1 MLLGDVHAA
10 AYGLQAGEFPRHPPL
25 VAFLDFY
32 QNRLMITSYSMVPH
46 DLELLAPA
54 GSMDALKAALANGA
68 DAVYLG
74 AAAFG
79 ARSTAGFDEETLRD
93 ALRLAHLHRKKI
105 YVTVNILIKER
116 ELDDVRRTLSL
127 LSSLG
132 ADAVLLQDLGLVK
145 VCREEFPEL
154 PIHASTQMA
163 LHSASGAKLLQ
174 SLGAKRAVLA
184 RECDLT
190 EIRKAAQ
197 TGMEIEAFCHGALCV
212 SCSGQCL
219 FSSMIGG
226 RSGNRGRCAQPCRLP
241 YTYQGATGAWLSP
254 RDLCARDELQA
265 LADAGVY
272 SFKIEGR
279 LKRPE
284 YVAVVTRAYR
294 RALDGI
300 LEGRFAPANEKEKES
315 LTQIFS
321 RGGFTLGYPGEKRD
335 AAIIDPTR
343 VTPIGVTIGKV
354 KKVYQRGGALL
365 ADVPLTKP
373 LHNGDGLEIGRQELR
388 YSGPEVPAGQTA
400 VLRLRDVVKPGEA
413 VRRTEDESQL
423 SAARQTY
430 EGEALNAALPLPFD
444 AMLTAYPGKEISLR
458 VTDGESSLTV
468 TGDIC
473 PPAQKKPLDEENVK
487 NALSKTGGTPF
498 VLRSLTVKTAG
509 AFVPASAL
517 NALRREALEKLAE
530 ARIAAQHRDIS
541 PIERFAVPKREI
553 PAPRLTVKIS
563 DFEIIPSL
571 LEAGAEGILY
581 LPQDFRGPYL
591 LPILDRWPEKTRLCL
606 PAQCEEETL
615 QKLKAWAE
623 ERSIPLC
630 LSSPNQ
636 LALGGMAGEG
646 VPVMNSES
654 VKLLSY
660 LGCTSVTLSREL
672 SKSDILDLQKDI
684 CELILPVYGRARLM
698 VLNHCPMRTKMGL
711 TAGREQCEL
720 CRQGKGA
727 LGTCLTDRMGAA
739 YPLRPLR
746 LPEGCQIELVGDK
759 PLHLSGHLQ
768 GMEQFSWLLTF
779 SDESKEEQIRITAHY
794 AALRR
799 NDTPD
804 PLPIRGALG
813 RFMDGVL

>member
-1 MLLGDVHAA
+1 M
-10 AYGLQAGEFPRHPPL
+10 P
-25 VAFLDFY
+25 
-32 QNRLMITSYSMVPH
+32 PH

-54 GSMDALKAALANGA
+54 GSTDALKAALVSGA

-79 ARSTAGFDEETLRD
+79 ARSTAGFDESTLRD

-163 LHSASGAKLLQ
+163 LHSASGARLLQ

-184 RECDLT
+184 RECDLS
-190 EIRKAAQ
+190 EIRKAAE

-241 YTYQGATGAWLSP
+241 YTYQGGTGAWLSP

-265 LADAGVY
+265 LAEAGVY

-294 RALDGI
+294 NALDCF
-300 LEGRFAPANEKEKES
+300 LEGRFSPADEKEKES

-354 KKVYQRGGALL
+354 KKVYQKGGALL
-365 ADVPLTKP
+365 ADAPLTKP
-373 LHNGDGLEIGRQELR
+373 LHNGDSLEIGRQELR

-400 VLRLRDVVKPGEA
+400 VLRLRDAVRPGEN

-423 SAARQTY
+423 SAARKTY
-430 EGEALNAALPLPFD
+430 EGEALNAALPIPFD
-444 AMLTAYPGKEISLR
+444 ATLTAYPGKEIFLR
-458 VTDGESSLTV
+458 VTDGESEVSV
-468 TGDIC
+468 TGDVC
-473 PPAQKKPLDEENVK
+473 QSAQKKALDEESAK
-487 NALSKTGGTPF
+487 KALSKTGGTPF
-498 VLRSLTVKTAG
+498 VLRDLAVKTAG

-517 NALRREALEKLAE
+517 NALRREALEKLTE
-530 ARIAAQHRDIS
+530 ARIAAQPRDNSAAAKFDI
-541 PIERFAVPKREI
+541 PKRDI
-553 PAPRLTVKIS
+553 PAPRLIVKTS

-571 LEAGAEGILY
+571 LEAGADEVLY
-581 LPQDFRGPYL
+581 LPREFREEELSPL
-591 LPILDRWPEKTRLCL
+591 LYSGAFPQEKARLCL
-606 PAQCEEETL
+606 PSQMTEASQKRLEILADTL
-615 QKLKAWAE
+615 
-623 ERSIPLC
+623 SIPVC

-636 LALGGMAGEG
+636 LGCFYYGDMAGEG

-654 VKLLSY
+654 IKILSH
-660 LGCTSVTLSREL
+660 LGCKSVTLSREL
-672 SKSDILDLQKDI
+672 SQSEILDLPLDI

-698 VLNHCPMRTKMGL
+698 LLNHCPMRTKMGL
-711 TAGREQCEL
+711 TANREQCEL
-720 CRQGKGA
+720 CREGKGA

-746 LPEGCQIELVGDK
+746 LPEGCQIELMADK
-759 PLHLSGHLQ
+759 PLHLSGRLQ
-768 GMEQFSWLLTF
+768 GMENLSWLLTF
-779 SDESKEEQIRITAHY
+779 SDEPKEEQLRVTAHY

-799 NDTPD
+799 GEAVK
-804 PLPIRGALG
+804 PLEIKSTLG
-813 RFMDGVL
+813 RFADGVL

>member
-1 MLLGDVHAA
+1 
-10 AYGLQAGEFPRHPPL
+10 
-25 VAFLDFY
+25 
-32 QNRLMITSYSMVPH
+32 MVPH

-54 GSMDALKAALANGA
+54 GSTDALKAALVSGA

-79 ARSTAGFDEETLRD
+79 ARSTAGFDESTLRD

-132 ADAVLLQDLGLVK
+132 TDAVLLQDLGLVK

-163 LHSASGAKLLQ
+163 LHSASGARLLQ

-184 RECDLT
+184 RECDLS
-190 EIRKAAQ
+190 EIRKAAE

-241 YTYQGATGAWLSP
+241 YTYQGVTGAWLSP

-300 LEGRFAPANEKEKES
+300 LEGRFAPADEKEKEG

-343 VTPIGVTIGKV
+343 VTPVGVTLGRV
-354 KKVYQRGGALL
+354 KKVYQKGGALL
-365 ADVPLTKP
+365 ADATLAKP
-373 LHNGDGLEIGRQELR
+373 LHNGDGLEIGKQELR
-388 YSGPEVPAGQTA
+388 YSGPEVNAGQTA
-400 VLRLRDVVKPGEA
+400 VLRLRDTARVGEA

-423 SAARQTY
+423 AAARQTY
-430 EGEALNAALPLPFD
+430 EGEALNASLPIPFD
-444 AMLTAYPGKEISLR
+444 AVLTAWPGKEISLR
-458 VTDGESSLTV
+458 VTDGESTVAV

-473 PPAQKKPLDEENVK
+473 PPAQKKALDGESAK

-498 VLRSLTVKTAG
+498 ILRELTVKTAG
-509 AFVPASAL
+509 AFAPASAL
-517 NALRREALEKLAE
+517 NALRREALDKLTE
-530 ARIAAQHRDIS
+530 ARIAAQPRNASAPARFDI
-541 PIERFAVPKREI
+541 PERGTFE
-553 PAPRLTVKIS
+553 PRLIVKTS
-563 DFEIIPSL
+563 EFEIVPSL
-571 LEAGAEGILY
+571 LEAGADEILY
-581 LPQDFRGPYL
+581 LPQDFREPYL
-591 LPILDRWPEKTRLCL
+591 LPLLESFPGKTRLCL
-606 PAQCEEETL
+606 PSQCGEDTL

-623 ERSIPLC
+623 ERNIPLC

-636 LALGGMAGEG
+636 LASGDMAGEG

-654 VKLLSY
+654 VKLLSH

-672 SKSDILDLQKDI
+672 SRKDIGDLQKNL

-711 TAGREQCEL
+711 TANREQCEL

-727 LGTCLTDRMGAA
+727 LDTSLTDRMGAA

-746 LPEGCQIELVGDK
+746 LPEGCQIELMADK
-759 PLHLSGHLQ
+759 PLHLSGHVQ
-768 GMEQFSWLLTF
+768 GMEQLSWLLTF
-779 SDESKEEQIRITAHY
+779 SDEPKEEQLRITAHY

-799 NDTPD
+799 GETPE
-804 PLPIRGALG
+804 PLPVRGALG

>member
-1 MLLGDVHAA
+1 
-10 AYGLQAGEFPRHPPL
+10 
-25 VAFLDFY
+25 
-32 QNRLMITSYSMVPH
+32 MVPH

-54 GSMDALKAALANGA
+54 GSTDALKAAILSGA

-79 ARSTAGFDEETLRD
+79 ARSTAGFDEENLRD

-145 VCREEFPEL
+145 ICREEFPEL

-163 LHSASGAKLLQ
+163 LHNASGAQLLK

-184 RECDLT
+184 RECNLS

-241 YTYQGATGAWLSP
+241 YTYQGVTGAWLSP

-300 LEGRFAPANEKEKES
+300 LEGRFVPADEKEKES

-343 VTPIGVTIGKV
+343 VTPIGVTLGSV
-354 KKVYQRGGALL
+354 KKVYQKGGALL
-365 ADVPLTKP
+365 ANVSLIKP
-373 LHNGDGLEIGRQELR
+373 LHNGDGLEIGKQELR

-400 VLRLRDVVKPGEA
+400 VLRLRDTVRVGEA

-423 SAARQTY
+423 AAARQTY
-430 EGEALNAALPLPFD
+430 EGEALNAALPIPFD
-444 AMLTAYPGKEISLR
+444 AILTAWPGKEISLR
-458 VTDGESSLTV
+458 VTDGESGVTV

-473 PPAQKKPLDEENVK
+473 PPAQKKALDEESAK
-487 NALSKTGGTPF
+487 TALSKTGGTPF
-498 VLRSLTVKTAG
+498 ILRDLTVKTAG

-517 NALRREALEKLAE
+517 NALRREALDRLAE
-530 ARIAAQHRDIS
+530 ARIAAQPRDNS
-541 PIERFAVPKREI
+541 TAAKFDMPKHAL
-553 PAPRLTVKIS
+553 PVPRLIVKTS
-563 DFEIIPSL
+563 EFDAIPSL
-571 LEAGAEGILY
+571 LEAGADEILY
-581 LPQDFRGPYL
+581 LPLDFREPYL
-591 LPILDRWPEKTRLCL
+591 LPLLKSFPGKTRLCL
-606 PAQCEEETL
+606 PSQCGEDTWG
-615 QKLKAWAE
+615 QLKAWAE

-636 LALGGMAGEG
+636 LISGDMAGEG

-654 VKLLSY
+654 VKLLSH

-672 SKSDILDLQKDI
+672 CQRDICDLQKNI

-711 TAGREQCEL
+711 TVGREQCEL

-727 LGTCLTDRMGAA
+727 MGTSLTDRMGAA

-746 LPEGCQIELVGDK
+746 LPEGCQIELMADK
-759 PLHLSGHLQ
+759 PLHLSGRLQ
-768 GMEQFSWLLTF
+768 GMEQLSWLLTF
-779 SDESKEEQIRITAHY
+779 SDEPKEEQIRITAHY

-799 NDTPD
+799 GETPE
-804 PLPIRGALG
+804 PLPVRGALG
-813 RFMDGVL
+813 RFTDGVL

>member
-1 MLLGDVHAA
+1 
-10 AYGLQAGEFPRHPPL
+10 
-25 VAFLDFY
+25 
-32 QNRLMITSYSMVPH
+32 
-46 DLELLAPA
+46 
-54 GSMDALKAALANGA
+54 MDALKAALANGA

-79 ARSTAGFDEETLRD
+79 ARFTAGFDEDALRD

-127 LSSLG
+127 LSSLE

-163 LHSASGAKLLQ
+163 LHSASGARLLQ

-184 RECDLT
+184 RECSLD
-190 EIRKAAQ
+190 EIRKAAR

-241 YTYQGATGAWLSP
+241 YTYQGVTGAWLSP
-254 RDLCARDELQA
+254 RDLCARDALQA

-300 LEGRFAPANEKEKES
+300 LEGRFAPADEKEKES

-321 RGGFTLGYPGEKRD
+321 RGGFTLGYPDEKRD

-343 VTPIGVTIGKV
+343 ATPIGVTLGRV
-354 KKVYQRGGALL
+354 KKVYQKGGALL

-373 LHNGDGLEIGRQELR
+373 LHNGDGLEIGKQELR
-388 YSGPEVPAGQTA
+388 YSGPEVPAGQIA
-400 VLRLRDVVKPGEA
+400 VLRLRDAVKPGEA

-423 SAARQTY
+423 AAARQTY
-430 EGEALNAALPLPFD
+430 EGEALNAALPIPFD
-444 AMLTAYPGKEISLR
+444 AVLTAWPGKEISLR
-458 VTDGESSLTV
+458 VTDGESAVTV

-473 PPAQKKPLDEENVK
+473 QPAQKKALDEESAK

-498 VLRSLTVKTAG
+498 ILRELTVKTAG
-509 AFVPASAL
+509 AFAPASAL
-517 NALRREALEKLAE
+517 NALRREALDRLTE
-530 ARIAAQHRDIS
+530 ARIAAQPRDNS
-541 PIERFAVPKREI
+541 TAAKFDVSKHDFPD
-553 PAPRLTVKIS
+553 PRLIVKTS
-563 DFEIIPSL
+563 EWEAIPSL
-571 LEAGAEGILY
+571 LKAGAEVILY
-581 LPQDFRGPYL
+581 LPQDFREPYL
-591 LPILDRWPEKTRLCL
+591 LPLLERWPEKTRLCL
-606 PAQCEEETL
+606 PSQCGEDTL
-615 QKLKAWAE
+615 GQLKAWAE

-654 VKLLSY
+654 VKLLSH
-660 LGCTSVTLSREL
+660 LGCASVTLSREL
-672 SKSDILDLQKDI
+672 SRSDVCDLQKNI

-711 TAGREQCEL
+711 TVNREQCEL

-727 LGTCLTDRMGAA
+727 LDTSLTDRMGAS

-746 LPEGCQIELVGDK
+746 LPEGCQIELMADK

-768 GMEQFSWLLTF
+768 GMEDYSWLLTF
-779 SDESKEEQIRITAHY
+779 SDEPKEEQIRITAHY

-799 NDTPD
+799 GETPE
-804 PLPIRGALG
+804 PPPVRGTLG
-813 RFMDGVL
+813 RFTDGVL

>member
-1 MLLGDVHAA
+1 MPA
-10 AYGLQAGEFPRHPPL
+10 
-25 VAFLDFY
+25 
-32 QNRLMITSYSMVPH
+32 H

-54 GSMDALKAALANGA
+54 GSMDALKAAIANGA

-79 ARSTAGFDEETLRD
+79 ARSTAGFDESSLKD

-127 LSSLG
+127 LSCLG

-145 VCREEFPEL
+145 ICREEFPEL

-184 RECDLT
+184 RECDLN
-190 EIRKAAQ
+190 EIRLAAQ

-219 FSSMIGG
+219 FSSMIGR

-241 YTYQGATGAWLSP
+241 YTYQGVTGSWLSP

-265 LADAGVY
+265 MADAGVY

-294 RALDGI
+294 NALNGI
-300 LEGRFAPANEKEKES
+300 LEGRFTTADEQEKEH

-343 VTPIGVTIGKV
+343 VTPIGVTLGKV
-354 KKVYQRGGALL
+354 KKVYQKGGALL

-388 YSGPEVPAGQTA
+388 YSGPEVNAGQIA
-400 VLRLRDVVKPGEA
+400 VLRLRDAVKPGEN

-423 SAARQTY
+423 AAARKTY
-430 EGEALNAALPLPFD
+430 EGEALNNALQIPFD
-444 AMLTAYPGKEISLR
+444 TVLTAYPGKEISLH
-458 VTDGESSLTV
+458 VTDGESAVTV

-473 PPAQKKPLDEENVK
+473 QPAQKKALDEESAK

-498 VLRSLTVKTAG
+498 VLRALTVKTAG

-517 NALRREALEKLAE
+517 NALRREALEELTE
-530 ARIAAQHRDIS
+530 ARIVAQPRDASAPARFDMPEHAA
-541 PIERFAVPKREI
+541 FK
-553 PAPRLTVKIS
+553 PRLIVKTS
-563 DFEIIPSL
+563 DGEAVSSL
-571 LEAGAEGILY
+571 LQAGADEILY
-581 LPQDFRGPYL
+581 LPQDFREPYL
-591 LPILDRWPEKTRLCL
+591 LSILESFPEKTRLCL
-606 PAQCEEETL
+606 SAQCREDTL
-615 QKLKAWAE
+615 RQLKAWAE
-623 ERSIPLC
+623 ERKIPLC

-636 LALGGMAGEG
+636 LAFGDMAGEG

-654 VKLLSY
+654 VKLLSH

-672 SKSDILDLQKDI
+672 SKSDILDLQKNI

-698 VLNHCPMRTKMGL
+698 VLNHCPMRAKMGL
-711 TAGREQCEL
+711 QMGREQCEL

-727 LGTCLTDRMGAA
+727 LGTCLTDRMGAS

-746 LPEGCQIELVGDK
+746 LPEGCQIELMADK
-759 PLHLSGHLQ
+759 PLHLSGRLD
-768 GMEQFSWLLTF
+768 GMEHLSWLLTF
-779 SDESKEEQIRITAHY
+779 SDESKEEQTRITAHY
-794 AALRR
+794 AALKRGE
-799 NDTPD
+799 TPK
-804 PLPIRGALG
+804 PMELRSTLG
-813 RFMDGVL
+813 RFTDGVL

>member
-1 MLLGDVHAA
+1 M
-10 AYGLQAGEFPRHPPL
+10 P
-25 VAFLDFY
+25 
-32 QNRLMITSYSMVPH
+32 PH

-54 GSMDALKAALANGA
+54 GSTDALKAALVSGA

-79 ARSTAGFDEETLRD
+79 ARSTAGFDESTLRD

-163 LHSASGAKLLQ
+163 LHSASGARLLQ

-184 RECDLT
+184 RECDLS
-190 EIRKAAQ
+190 EIRKAAE

-241 YTYQGATGAWLSP
+241 YTYQGVTGAWLSP

-300 LEGRFAPANEKEKES
+300 LEGRFAPADEKEKEG

-343 VTPIGVTIGKV
+343 VTPVGVTLGRV
-354 KKVYQRGGALL
+354 KKVYQKGGALL
-365 ADVPLTKP
+365 ADVTLAKP
-373 LHNGDGLEIGRQELR
+373 LHNGDGLEIGKQELR
-388 YSGPEVPAGQTA
+388 YSGPEVPAGQIA
-400 VLRLRDVVKPGEA
+400 VLRLRDTVRIGEA

-423 SAARQTY
+423 AAARTTF
-430 EGEALNAALPLPFD
+430 EGEALNAALPIPFD
-444 AMLTAYPGKEISLR
+444 ALLTAYPGKEISLR
-458 VTDGESSLTV
+458 VTDGESTVTV

-473 PPAQKKPLDEENVK
+473 RPAQKKALVAESAK

-498 VLRSLTVKTAG
+498 ILRELTVKTAG
-509 AFVPASAL
+509 AFAPASAL
-517 NALRREALEKLAE
+517 NALRREALDKLTE
-530 ARIAAQHRDIS
+530 ARIAAQPRNASAPARFDI
-541 PIERFAVPKREI
+541 PERGTFE
-553 PAPRLTVKIS
+553 PRLIVKTS
-563 DFEIIPSL
+563 EFEIVPSL
-571 LEAGAEGILY
+571 LEAGADEILY
-581 LPQDFRGPYL
+581 LPQDFREPYL
-591 LPILDRWPEKTRLCL
+591 MPLLEHWPGKTRLCL
-606 PAQCEEETL
+606 PSQCGEDTL

-623 ERSIPLC
+623 ERNIPLC

-636 LALGGMAGEG
+636 LALGDMAGEG

-654 VKLLSY
+654 VKLLSH

-672 SKSDILDLQKDI
+672 SSSDVIDLQKHI

-711 TAGREQCEL
+711 TANREQCEL

-727 LGTCLTDRMGAA
+727 LGTSLTDRMGAA

-746 LPEGCQIELVGDK
+746 LPEGCQIELMADK
-759 PLHLSGHLQ
+759 PLHLAGHMQ
-768 GMEQFSWLLTF
+768 GMEQLSWLLTF
-779 SDESKEEQIRITAHY
+779 SDEPKEEQLRITAHY

-799 NDTPD
+799 NDTPK
-804 PLPIRGALG
+804 PLEIKSTLG
-813 RFMDGVL
+813 RFVDGVL

>member
-1 MLLGDVHAA
+1 M
-10 AYGLQAGEFPRHPPL
+10 P
-25 VAFLDFY
+25 
-32 QNRLMITSYSMVPH
+32 PH

-54 GSMDALKAALANGA
+54 GSMDALKAAIANGA

-79 ARSTAGFDEETLRD
+79 ARSTAGFDESSLKD

-127 LSSLG
+127 LSCLG

-145 VCREEFPEL
+145 ICREEYPEL

-174 SLGAKRAVLA
+174 SLGAKRVVLA
-184 RECDLT
+184 RECSLN
-190 EIRKAAQ
+190 EIRLAAK

-241 YTYQGATGAWLSP
+241 YTYQDVTGSWLSP

-265 LADAGVY
+265 MADAGVY

-294 RALDGI
+294 NALNAI
-300 LEGRFAPANEKEKES
+300 LEGRFTAADEKEKES

-321 RGGFTLGYPGEKRD
+321 RGGFTLGYPSEKRD
-335 AAIIDPTR
+335 AAIIDHTR

-354 KKVYQRGGALL
+354 KKVYQKGGALL

-388 YSGPEVPAGQTA
+388 YSGPEAPAGQTA
-400 VLRLRDVVKPGEA
+400 VLRLRDAVRTGEN

-423 SAARQTY
+423 AAARKTY
-430 EGEALNAALPLPFD
+430 EGEALNDRLPIPFD
-444 AMLTAYPGKEISLR
+444 ALLTAYPGKEISLR
-458 VTDGESSLTV
+458 ITDGESSVTV
-468 TGDIC
+468 AGDIC
-473 PPAQKKPLDEENVK
+473 QPAQKKTLDEESAK
-487 NALSKTGGTPF
+487 TALSKTGGTPF
-498 VLRSLTVKTAG
+498 VLRNLTVKTAG

-517 NALRREALEKLAE
+517 NALRREALDQLTE
-530 ARIAAQHRDIS
+530 ARIAAQPRDIS
-541 PIERFAVPKREI
+541 PVEHFAVPKRDT
-553 PAPRLTVKIS
+553 PTPRLIVKTS
-563 DFEIIPSL
+563 EFEIIPSL
-571 LEAGAEGILY
+571 LEAGADEIMY
-581 LPQDFRGPYL
+581 LPQDFREPYL
-591 LPILDRWPEKTRLCL
+591 TPFLESFPEKTRLCL
-606 PAQCEEETL
+606 PSQCAEETL

-623 ERSIPLC
+623 ERKIPLC

-636 LALGGMAGEG
+636 LLSGNMAGEG

-654 VKLLSY
+654 VKLLSC
-660 LGCTSVTLSREL
+660 LGCESVTLSREL
-672 SKSDILDLQKDI
+672 SRQDIFDLPANI

-698 VLNHCPMRTKMGL
+698 VLNHCPVRTKMGL
-711 TAGREQCEL
+711 ALGREQCEL
-720 CRQGKGA
+720 CRRGKGA
-727 LGTCLTDRMGAA
+727 LGTCLTDRMGAS

-746 LPEGCQIELVGDK
+746 LPEGCQIELMADK
-759 PLHLSGHLQ
+759 PLHLSERLD
-768 GMEQFSWLLTF
+768 GMEHLSWLLTF
-779 SDESKEEQIRITAHY
+779 TDEPKEEQIRITAHY

-799 NDTPD
+799 GETPK
-804 PLPIRGALG
+804 PLEIKSTLG
-813 RFMDGVL
+813 RFTDGVL

>member
-1 MLLGDVHAA
+1 MPV
-10 AYGLQAGEFPRHPPL
+10 
-25 VAFLDFY
+25 
-32 QNRLMITSYSMVPH
+32 H

-54 GSMDALKAALANGA
+54 GGVDALKAALANGA

-79 ARSTAGFDEETLRD
+79 ARSSAGFDEDSLRQ

-145 VCREEFPEL
+145 ICREEFPEL

-163 LHSASGAKLLQ
+163 LHNASGARLLQ

-184 RECDLT
+184 RECDLN
-190 EIRKAAQ
+190 EIRLAAQ

-241 YTYQGATGAWLSP
+241 YTYQGVTGAWLSP

-300 LEGRFAPANEKEKES
+300 LEGRFAPADEKEKES

-321 RGGFTLGYPGEKRD
+321 RGGFTMGYPGKERD
-335 AAIIDPTR
+335 AAIIDPAR

-354 KKVYQRGGALL
+354 KKVYQKGGALL
-365 ADVPLTKP
+365 ADVPLAKP

-388 YSGPEVPAGQTA
+388 YSGPEVPAGQIA
-400 VLRLRDVVKPGEA
+400 VLRLRDDVRVGEA

-423 SAARQTY
+423 SAARKTY
-430 EGEALNAALPLPFD
+430 EGEALNAALPIPFD
-444 AMLTAYPGKEISLR
+444 ALLTAYPGKEISLR
-458 VTDGESSLTV
+458 VTDGESAVTV

-473 PPAQKKPLDEENVK
+473 PPAQKKDLDKDNSQ

-498 VLRSLTVKTAG
+498 ILRELTAKTAG

-517 NALRREALEKLAE
+517 NALRREALDKLAE
-530 ARIAAQHRDIS
+530 ARIAAQPRDIS
-541 PIERFAVPKREI
+541 TAAKFDMPKRDL
-553 PAPRLTVKIS
+553 PAPRLIVKTS

-571 LEAGAEGILY
+571 LQAGAEGILY
-581 LPQDFRGPYL
+581 LPQDFREPYL
-591 LPILDRWPEKTRLCL
+591 LPVFAHWPEKTRLCL
-606 PAQCEEETL
+606 PSQCGEETF

-623 ERSIPLC
+623 ERNIPLC

-636 LALGGMAGEG
+636 LTSGDMAGEG

-654 VKLLSY
+654 IKMLSR
-660 LGCTSVTLSREL
+660 LGCKSVTLSREL
-672 SKSDILDLQKDI
+672 CRSEILDLPLDI

-711 TAGREQCEL
+711 QTGRESCEL

-727 LGTCLTDRMGAA
+727 MGTSLTDRMGAA

-746 LPEGCQIELVGDK
+746 LPEGCQIELMGDK
-759 PLHLSGHLQ
+759 PLHLSGRLQ
-768 GMEQFSWLLTF
+768 GMEDFSWLLTF
-779 SDESKEEQIRITAHY
+779 SDEPKEEQIRITAHY
-794 AALRR
+794 ATLRR
-799 NDTPD
+799 GDTPS
-804 PLPIRGALG
+804 PLEIKSTLG
-813 RFMDGVL
+813 RFADGVL

>member
-1 MLLGDVHAA
+1 MPA
-10 AYGLQAGEFPRHPPL
+10 
-25 VAFLDFY
+25 
-32 QNRLMITSYSMVPH
+32 H

-54 GSMDALKAALANGA
+54 GSMDALKAAIANGA

-79 ARSTAGFDEETLRD
+79 ARSTAGFDESSLKD
-93 ALRLAHLHRKKI
+93 ALRLSHLYRKKI

-127 LSSLG
+127 LSCLG

-145 VCREEFPEL
+145 ICREEYPEL

-163 LHSASGAKLLQ
+163 LHNASGVRLLQ
-174 SLGAKRAVLA
+174 SLGAKRVVLA
-184 RECDLT
+184 RECGLS
-190 EIRKAAQ
+190 EIRLAAQ

-241 YTYQGATGAWLSP
+241 YTYQGVTGAWLFP

-265 LADAGVY
+265 MADAGVY

-294 RALDGI
+294 NALDSI
-300 LEGRFAPANEKEKES
+300 LEGRFSPTGEAEKEN

-343 VTPIGVTIGKV
+343 VTPIGVTIGTV
-354 KKVYQRGGALL
+354 KKVYQRSGALL

-388 YSGPEVPAGQTA
+388 YSGPETPAGQTA
-400 VLRLRDVVKPGEA
+400 VLRLRDTVRIGEP

-423 SAARQTY
+423 SAARKTY
-430 EGEALNAALPLPFD
+430 EGEALNASLPIPFD
-444 AMLTAYPGKEISLR
+444 AVLTAYPGKEISLR
-458 VTDGESSLTV
+458 VTDGESVVTA
-468 TGDIC
+468 TGDVC
-473 PPAQKKPLDEENVK
+473 QPALKKALDEESAK

-498 VLRSLTVKTAG
+498 VLRDLTVKTAG
-509 AFVPASAL
+509 VFAPASAL
-517 NALRREALEKLAE
+517 NALRREALVSLAE
-530 ARIAAQHRDIS
+530 ARIAAQPRNVS
-541 PIERFAVPKREI
+541 APARFDVPECG
-553 PAPRLTVKIS
+553 AYHPRLIVKTS
-563 DFEIIPSL
+563 DGEAIPSL
-571 LEAGAEGILY
+571 LQAGADEILY
-581 LPQDFRGPYL
+581 LPQDFREPYL
-591 LPILDRWPEKTRLCL
+591 TPILESFPEKTRLCL
-606 PAQCEEETL
+606 PSQCIEKT
-615 QKLKAWAE
+615 QRQIKAWVE
-623 ERSIPLC
+623 ERRISVC

-636 LALGGMAGEG
+636 VASFASGDMAGEG
-646 VPVMNSES
+646 VPVMNGEALR
-654 VKLLSY
+654 VLAH
-660 LGCTSVTLSREL
+660 LGCKSVTLSREL
-672 SKSDILDLQKDI
+672 SRQDIMDLPGDI

-698 VLNHCPMRTKMGL
+698 LLNHCPMRTKMGL
-711 TAGREQCEL
+711 QTGREQCEL
-720 CRQGKGA
+720 CRHGKGA
-727 LGTCLTDRMGAA
+727 LGTCLTDRMGAS

-746 LPEGCQIELVGDK
+746 LPEGCQIELMGDK

-768 GMEQFSWLLTF
+768 GMEGFSWLLTF
-779 SDESKEEQIRITAHY
+779 SDEPKEEQTRITAHY

-799 NDTPD
+799 NDTPG
-804 PLPIRGALG
+804 PLPIRGTLG
-813 RFMDGVL
+813 RFADGVL

>member
-1 MLLGDVHAA
+1 
-10 AYGLQAGEFPRHPPL
+10 
-25 VAFLDFY
+25 
-32 QNRLMITSYSMVPH
+32 MVPH

-54 GSMDALKAALANGA
+54 GSTDALKAALANGA

-79 ARSTAGFDEETLRD
+79 ARSTAGFDESALRD

-132 ADAVLLQDLGLVK
+132 TDAVLLQDLGLVK
-145 VCREEFPEL
+145 ICREEFPEL

-184 RECDLT
+184 RECDLN

-241 YTYQGATGAWLSP
+241 YTYEGVTGAWLSP

-300 LEGRFAPANEKEKES
+300 LEGRFAPADEKEKEG

-354 KKVYQRGGALL
+354 KKVYQKGGALL

-373 LHNGDGLEIGRQELR
+373 LHNGDGLEIGKQELR
-388 YSGPEVPAGQTA
+388 YSGPEVSAGQIA
-400 VLRLRDVVKPGEA
+400 VLRLRDTVRVGEA

-423 SAARQTY
+423 AAARTTF
-430 EGEALNAALPLPFD
+430 EGEALNAALPIPFD
-444 AMLTAYPGKEISLR
+444 ALLTAYPGKEISLR
-458 VTDGESSLTV
+458 VTDGESAVTV

-473 PPAQKKPLDEENVK
+473 QIAQKKALDEESAK
-487 NALSKTGGTPF
+487 TALSKTGGTPF
-498 VLRSLTVKTAG
+498 ILRELTVKTAG
-509 AFVPASAL
+509 AFAPASVL

-530 ARIAAQHRDIS
+530 ARIAAQPRDVS
-541 PIERFAVPKREI
+541 SAAHFDVPKRDI
-553 PAPRLTVKIS
+553 PAPRLIVKTS
-563 DFEIIPSL
+563 VFEIIPSL
-571 LEAGAEGILY
+571 PDAGADEILY
-581 LPQDFRGPYL
+581 LPQDFREPYL
-591 LPILDRWPEKTRLCL
+591 LPILDCWPEKTRLCL
-606 PAQCEEETL
+606 PSQCREETFR
-615 QKLKAWAE
+615 KLKAWAE
-623 ERSIPLC
+623 ERNISLC

-636 LALGGMAGEG
+636 LTAGDMAGEG

-654 VKLLSY
+654 VKLLSH
-660 LGCTSVTLSREL
+660 LGCTGVTLSREL
-672 SKSDILDLQKDI
+672 SRSDISDLQKNL

-698 VLNHCPMRTKMGL
+698 LLNHCPMRTKMGL
-711 TAGREQCEL
+711 TANREQCEL

-727 LGTCLTDRMGAA
+727 MGTSLTDRMGAA

-746 LPEGCQIELVGDK
+746 LPEGCQIELMADK
-759 PLHLSGHLQ
+759 PLHLSGHVQDMKGL
-768 GMEQFSWLLTF
+768 SWLLTF
-779 SDESKEEQIRITAHY
+779 SDEPEEEQLLITAHY

-799 NDTPD
+799 GEAPG
-804 PLPIRGALG
+804 PLPLRGALG
-813 RFMDGVL
+813 RFTDGVL

>member
-1 MLLGDVHAA
+1 M
-10 AYGLQAGEFPRHPPL
+10 P
-25 VAFLDFY
+25 
-32 QNRLMITSYSMVPH
+32 PH

-54 GSMDALKAALANGA
+54 GSMDALKAALSNGA

-79 ARSTAGFDEETLRD
+79 ARSTAGFDENALRY

-127 LSSLG
+127 LSCLG

-145 VCREEFPEL
+145 ICREEFPEL

-163 LHSASGAKLLQ
+163 LHNASGARLLQ

-184 RECDLT
+184 RECDLN

-241 YTYQGATGAWLSP
+241 YTYQGVAGAWLSP

-265 LADAGVY
+265 LSDAGVY

-294 RALDGI
+294 NALDGI
-300 LEGRFAPANEKEKES
+300 LEGRFAPADEKEKES

-321 RGGFTLGYPGEKRD
+321 RGGFTLGYPGDKRD

-343 VTPIGVTIGKV
+343 VTPIGVTVGKV
-354 KKVYQRGGALL
+354 KKVYQKGGALL
-365 ADVPLTKP
+365 ADVPLAKP

-400 VLRLRDVVKPGEA
+400 VLRLRDAVKPGEA

-430 EGEALNAALPLPFD
+430 EGEALNLSLPIPFD
-444 AMLTAYPGKEISLR
+444 AVMTAYPGKELLLR
-458 VTDGESSLTV
+458 VSDGESAVSV
-468 TGDIC
+468 AGDIC
-473 PPAQKKPLDEENVK
+473 QPAQKKPLDEESAK

-498 VLRSLTVKTAG
+498 VLRDFTVKTAG
-509 AFVPASAL
+509 AFAPASAL
-517 NALRREALEKLAE
+517 NALRREALEKFTE
-530 ARIAAQHRDIS
+530 TRIAAQPRDIT
-541 PIERFAVPKREI
+541 PAERFAVPKWDI
-553 PAPRLTVKIS
+553 PTPRLIVKTS
-563 DFEIIPSL
+563 EWDIIPSL

-581 LPQDFRGPYL
+581 LPQDFREPYI
-591 LPILDRWPEKTRLCL
+591 LPILDSFPEKTRLCL
-606 PAQCEEETL
+606 PAQCGEDTF
-615 QKLKAWAE
+615 QKIKAWAE
-623 ERSIPLC
+623 KRSIPVC

-636 LALGGMAGEG
+636 LASFSLGDMAGEG

-660 LGCTSVTLSREL
+660 LGCKSVTLSREL
-672 SKSDILDLQKDI
+672 SKSDILDLQRDI

-698 VLNHCPMRTKMGL
+698 LLNHCPMRTKMGL
-711 TAGREQCEL
+711 TANRDQCEL

-727 LGTCLTDRMGAA
+727 LGTCLTDRMGAS

-746 LPEGCQIELVGDK
+746 LPEGCQIELMGDK

-768 GMEQFSWLLTF
+768 DMEQLSWLLTF
-779 SDESKEEQIRITAHY
+779 SGESKEEQIRITAHY
-794 AALRR
+794 AALRQGE
-799 NDTPD
+799 TLD
-804 PLPIRGALG
+804 PLPVRGTLG
-813 RFMDGVL
+813 RFSDGVL